1 MIKNQEIDF
10 FIILIL
16 EYIIYILL
24 YNYYEVYNML
34 EVENRASI
42 VYFLVLIF
50 LVFLLACSF
59 IGVYYYEEKLEQR
72 EQTLEKERIEA
83 ENLERENA
91 IKFVKNDLNN
101 LYDEDIIPKN
111 DVTDD
116 EIKNILDDINKIE
129 DEEIRSS
136 LLMEVLKINEYRDVE
151 NKINSLLIND
161 VLISNY
167 KESDLEELDV
177 LIKKLPDN
185 WQEVVNKKVE
195 IIDDQI
201 DRMRDAEKKIK
212 DLYSDANLTK
222 IKNNVTRKSYNDAKK
237 AVDRLLQKDLKSK
250 YQQNLNNVLAFI
262 EDKEEKA
269 RIAAEEKTRKEA
281 EIKAAWVILET
292 PYISQ
297 NNNKIYNGCEAAAL
311 LMGLQYKGYLK
322 GTSLKTFV
330 DNMPKSVDNPHEGFV
345 RDIYGVEPKDIP
357 HWIAPD
363 ALAKYGRE
371 FSGNNEV
378 RDITGTSVTGLK
390 KELDKDNPVVIYAT
404 GGMFADPVNWV
415 EEVPNNVHVMLLI
428 GYNPKNNQVLINDP
442 WTRKSTGKVYLSE
455 SRFTEIY
462 NKVGKKAVVIR

>member
-1 MIKNQEIDF
+1 
-10 FIILIL
+10 
-16 EYIIYILL
+16 
-24 YNYYEVYNML
+24 
-34 EVENRASI
+34 
-42 VYFLVLIF
+42 
-50 LVFLLACSF
+50 
-59 IGVYYYEEKLEQR
+59 
-72 EQTLEKERIEA
+72 
-83 ENLERENA
+83 
-91 IKFVKNDLNN
+91 
-101 LYDEDIIPKN
+101 
-111 DVTDD
+111 
-116 EIKNILDDINKIE
+116 
-129 DEEIRSS
+129 
-136 LLMEVLKINEYRDVE
+136 
-151 NKINSLLIND
+151 
-161 VLISNY
+161 
-167 KESDLEELDV
+167 
-177 LIKKLPDN
+177 
-185 WQEVVNKKVE
+185 
-195 IIDDQI
+195 
-201 DRMRDAEKKIK
+201 MRDAEKKIK

-345 RDIYGVEPKDIP
+345 RDIYGVEPKDVP

-442 WTRKSTGKVYLSE
+442 WTRKSTGKVYLLE